1 MTIQEIYREGT
12 KRLEE
17 AGIADAALDAWY
29 LLEHVTGIGRASY
42 YGHPEREI
50 GGEEKERYFFG
61 IAQRGKR
68 IPLQHLTKEQ
78 EFMGLSFYVNEI
90 GRAHV

>member
-29 LLEHVTGIGRASY
+29 LLEHVTGISRASS

-50 GGEEKERYFFG
+50 GGEEKER
-61 IAQRGKR
+61 
-68 IPLQHLTKEQ
+68 
-78 EFMGLSFYVNEI
+78 
-90 GRAHV
+90 